1 MRASLQRR
9 LEQGDEVSQHRR
21 LAVTVGAAS
30 LARCELVA
38 WPSTFP
44 VLSNVVRRFIVSY
57 AKSDV
62 GEFSNLPDVRTAG
75 ARLRSE
81 DPA

>member
-30 LARCELVA
+30 LAHCEHEA

-44 VLSNVVRRFIVSY
+44 VMRKVVRRFFESN

-62 GEFSNLPDVRTAG
+62 GEFTNLPDVRTAG